1 MSTAES
7 SNREAQHLAEAVRRL
22 VSDPRNGWLC
32 PFTEAVAGLGAAQA
46 AWVSA
51 PGTNGIWALVN
62 HIRIEAEVVARRLQG
77 LAVDYEAL
85 GDKDGWSPAGTPDDE
100 SGWRAACGRA
110 ITAHAVLT
118 NLVAGMTDEQ
128 LACPIQ
134 PTGSTGWYYV
144 HAVIAH
150 TLYHTGQI
158 VLLRRL
164 QGSWQPDQ
172 WLPAG

>member
-1 MSTAES
+1 MSDAEGAT
-7 SNREAQHLAEAVRRL
+7 REALHLAQALRRL

-32 PFTEAVAGLGAAQA
+32 PFTEAVAGLGATQA
-46 AWVSA
+46 AWVPA
-51 PGTNGIWALVN
+51 PGMNSIWTLVN
-62 HIRIEAEVVARRLQG
+62 HIRIEAEVVARRLRG

-85 GDKDGWSPAGTPDDE
+85 GDKDGWPPAGAPDDE
-100 SGWRAACGRA
+100 PGWQAACGRA
-110 ITAHAVLT
+110 VAAHADLAS
-118 NLVAGMTDEQ
+118 LVAGLTDEQ
-128 LACPIQ
+128 LARPIQ

-164 QGSWQPDQ
+164 QGTWEPLQ